1 MKQLINWKE
10 FVVLFIVIGCI
21 YYITRSWLI
30 TSGILVILLL
40 IDGLLRQYDH
50 KKRGEKQADDVKKS
64 IEEEEDASN

>member
-10 FVVLFIVIGCI
+10 FVVFFIVIGCI

-50 KKRGEKQADDVKKS
+50 KKRGEKQADEVKKS

>member
-10 FVVLFIVIGCI
+10 FFVLFIVIGCI

-50 KKRGEKQADDVKKS
+50 KKRGEKQADEVKKS

>member
-50 KKRGEKQADDVKKS
+50 KRRGKKQADEVKKS
-64 IEEEEDASN
+64 IEEEEDTSN

>member
-10 FVVLFIVIGCI
+10 FVVLFIVRGCI

-50 KKRGEKQADDVKKS
+50 KKRGEKQADEVKKS

>member
-50 KKRGEKQADDVKKS
+50 KKRGEKQADEVKKS
-64 IEEEEDASN
+64 IEEEEDTSN

>member
-50 KKRGEKQADDVKKS
+50 KKRGEEQADEVKKS